1 MSVCF
6 QHFNT
11 MSVWNQDIG
20 HIVNNK
26 TDSHCN
32 IEQIWRFMVVSLR
45 IEVRIKIERHDDERC
60 GIITCDVFCRSL
72 RCHLCLWIVH
82 SWIPLRFSLTF
93 SYNGNIYIKKSG
105 LRDNI
110 FNSTLGRFSIIF
122 ENNYPSNMWT
132 NQYDRSLSCLAHAPQ

>member
-132 NQYDRSLSCLAHAPQ
+132 NQ